1 MRVSAPSIGAGASV
15 DLTRPDTIRDVLV
28 SLYIDSAPP
37 GTISATWR
45 RRGGDHEVTFGSAL
59 AGARL
64 DRIAWPRG
72 FDLRLTA
79 AGGAVRCLVVC
90 EED

>member
-1 MRVSAPSIGAGASV
+1 VRVSAPSIGAGASV
-15 DLTRPDTIRDVLV
+15 DLTRPDTVRDVLV
-28 SLYIDSAPP
+28 SLYVDSAPP